1 MLYIFYQGGIKL
13 CKLSSGMSL
22 RSIRLDRQF
31 CLFKENDGK
40 HFNFITELDLG
51 YLFIYVCVVIII
63 LDRAVALG
71 QDLSKIP
78 FKDRSWLGYKTR
90 SRE

>member
-1 MLYIFYQGGIKL
+1 M
-13 CKLSSGMSL
+13 
-22 RSIRLDRQF
+22 
-31 CLFKENDGK
+31 